1 MYFQSTVCNTFFTS
15 SLSTA
20 CSNAQICSFVITN
33 KIPFQKLVH
42 LYGFR
47 VFILLKLLSVAHGQH
62 YITLSI
68 IAYYYKVGAGFLL
81 LFTNTSS
88 STLLYSQK
96 KNFNICIVIITSSV
110 FFLIIKNMV
119 IITSLALSLHSKM
132 TERLRYLHRLRHYR
146 FVSIIFPYERGS
158 WLHYF
163 H

>member
-1 MYFQSTVCNTFFTS
+1 MKFQSFFPRVKEGPLSAPRILLYEQYLAETGNRTRIAATTVRCTFKVCNTFFTS

-42 LYGFR
+42 LYCFR

-81 LFTNTSS
+81 VFTNTSS

-96 KNFNICIVIITSSV
+96 KT
-110 FFLIIKNMV
+110 LIFV
-119 IITSLALSLHSKM
+119 LSLS
-132 TERLRYLHRLRHYR
+132 RRRY
-146 FVSIIFPYERGS
+146 
-158 WLHYF
+158 YF
-163 H
+163 SL